1 MINILPPEVYNR
13 IAAGEVVDRPYSV
26 VKELVENAIDAGATQ
41 ISVEVEGGG
50 KKLIRVTD
58 NGSGIPRED
67 LKAAFLPH
75 ATSKL
80 HSAEDLAAIFTLG
93 FRGEAV
99 ASVASVS
106 RTTILSR
113 VKGGEAYS
121 LTVEGGVFGEIAPAG
136 GAEGTVVTVEN
147 LFFNTPARLKFMKG
161 DASEEGDI
169 TAIMARFLLSRPE
182 ISFTYTVN
190 GKVRYRS
197 FGDGLESAL
206 AVAYGAGTLSSCI
219 SIRAE
224 KHGMR
229 LWGYI
234 GNRAY
239 NKPNRSYQSLFL
251 NGRYIVNQT
260 VALAVTNAYG
270 SYLMKRQYPF
280 YVLFLEV
287 PPEVVDVNVHPNK
300 ADVRFADNRVV
311 YGTVYSVISAVLDG
325 SSQAL
330 EYIVPNI
337 ASTVGKNKE
346 CVLPRSEAPQAP
358 SAPFQEPT
366 APVSEPAPAP
376 VRGEPPVSEPAS
388 APASEPSSAPVSE
401 PVKLAKSVAAPFKA
415 PPFKEPFAAKQPAK
429 PAPPRMTVEEAK
441 KELAFE
447 IPPLAGR
454 EPVHYFEEPKK
465 NVLEVR
471 SPFASAY
478 PAPAPA
484 PMPAAPQKSAPSS
497 SEAAPEDA
505 FEENRRILLERDERA
520 SQQKIDA
527 QTLTYQGVLFQTY
540 LLFERGEEVYIV
552 DQHAAH
558 ERLIYERLKK
568 KCEAQKPLS
577 QPMIMPYILSVNAQ
591 EFAFLTSQFEALRAL
606 GFEIDE
612 FGGTSVKVS
621 AVPLDLFGMDIE
633 RFFKEV
639 LSSMESLRAIRLVD
653 IARDRLAT
661 MACKAAVKGGEK
673 LTPEEAR
680 QLLADMKGDMGLKCP
695 HGRPAAIKVS
705 KKELEK
711 LFKRIV

>member
-26 VKELVENAIDAGATQ
+26 VKELVENAIDAGATE
-41 ISVEVEGGG
+41 ITVEAESGG

-58 NGSGIPRED
+58 NGCGIHKED

-80 HSAEDLAAIFTLG
+80 KTADDLAAIFTLG

-106 RTTILSR
+106 KTTILSR
-113 VKGGEAYS
+113 VKGEEAYS
-121 LTVEGGVFGEIAPAG
+121 LTVEGGVFGEVTPAG
-136 GAEGTVVTVEN
+136 GAEGTVVTVRD
-147 LFFNTPARLKFMKG
+147 LFYNTPARLKFLKG
-161 DASEEGDI
+161 DAGEEGDI
-169 TAIMARFLLSRPE
+169 TAMMARFLLSRPE
-182 ISFTYTVN
+182 ISFTYLVN

-206 AVAYGAGTLSSCI
+206 AVVYGASAIQNCI

-229 LWGYI
+229 LFGYI

-300 ADVRFADNRVV
+300 ADVRFADNRIV

-325 SSQAL
+325 SSAAL
-330 EYIVPNI
+330 EYIVPAI
-337 ASTVGKNKE
+337 HSTVGENKGSVVAPVKAPAAVSPAKAPAVSVQPATAAPAVQQPAKA
-346 CVLPRSEAPQAP
+346 VLPEAPAFKAVP
-358 SAPFQEPT
+358 K
-366 APVSEPAPAP
+366 PVETSVSPA
-376 VRGEPPVSEPAS
+376 
-388 APASEPSSAPVSE
+388 
-401 PVKLAKSVAAPFKA
+401 AAPK
-415 PPFKEPFAAKQPAK
+415 PDAK
-429 PAPPRMTVEEAK
+429 PAPRMTLEEAK
-441 KELAFE
+441 KELSFE
-447 IPPLAGR
+447 IPPMSGR
-454 EPVHYFEEPKK
+454 EPIHYFEEPKK
-465 NVLEVR
+465 NVFEVR
-471 SPFASAY
+471 SPLASAY
-478 PAPAPA
+478 PS
-484 PMPAAPQKSAPSS
+484 PAAPSEPSPRETSAPQPPHG
-497 SEAAPEDA
+497 AAEDA
-505 FEENRRILLERDERA
+505 FEENRRFLLERDQRA
-520 SQQKIDA
+520 KQQKIDPA
-527 QTLTYQGVLFQTY
+527 SLIFRGVLFETY
-540 LLFERGEEVYIV
+540 LIFERGDEAYFI

-558 ERLIYERLKK
+558 ERLIYEKLKK
-568 KCEAQKPLS
+568 KCEARTPLS
-577 QPMIMPYILSVNAQ
+577 QPMLMPYILTVNAQ
-591 EFAFLTSQFEALRAL
+591 EFSFLTSQFEALRAL

-621 AVPLDLFGMDIE
+621 AVPLDLFGMDLE
-633 RFFKEV
+633 AFFREV
-639 LSSMESLRAIRLVD
+639 LSSMESLRAIRLSD
-653 IARDRLAT
+653 IARDKLAT
-661 MACKAAVKGGEK
+661 MACKAAVKGGER
-673 LTPEEAR
+673 LTEEEAKR
-680 QLLADMKGDMGLKCP
+680 LLLDMDGDMGLKCP
-695 HGRPAAIKVS
+695 HGRPAVVRM
-705 KKELEK
+705 KKSDFEK

>member
-26 VKELVENAIDAGATQ
+26 VKELVENAIDAGATE
-41 ISVEVEGGG
+41 ITVEAEGGG

-58 NGSGIPRED
+58 NGSGIKKDD

-80 HSAEDLAAIFTLG
+80 KTADDLAAIFTLG

-106 RTTILSR
+106 KTTILSR
-113 VKGGEAYS
+113 AKGEEAYS
-121 LTVEGGVFGEIAPAG
+121 LTVEGGVFGEISPAG

-147 LFFNTPARLKFMKG
+147 LFYNTPARLKFLKS

-182 ISFTYTVN
+182 ISFTYLVN

-206 AVAYGAGTLSSCI
+206 AVVYGAGTLQNCI

-300 ADVRFADNRVV
+300 ADVRFADNRIV

-325 SSQAL
+325 SSAAL
-330 EYIVPNI
+330 EYISPAI
-337 ASTVGKNKE
+337 SSTVGKNKGA
-346 CVLPRSEAPQAP
+346 VSPLPEAPEKAP
-358 SAPFQEPT
+358 AAP
-366 APVSEPAPAP
+366 ANAVSE
-376 VRGEPPVSEPAS
+376 AS
-388 APASEPSSAPVSE
+388 APAFKAIPKPAEVPLSAP
-401 PVKLAKSVAAPFKA
+401 AAAPQTA
-415 PPFKEPFAAKQPAK
+415 AVSQAAATPNPNEPKPAAK
-429 PAPPRMTVEEAK
+429 PAPRMSVEEAK

-447 IPPLAGR
+447 IPKLHGR
-454 EPVHYFEEPKK
+454 ERVRALEEEKP
-465 NVLEVR
+465 NTFEVR
-471 SPFASAY
+471 SPLASSR
-478 PAPAPA
+478 PAP
-484 PMPAAPQKSAPSS
+484 Q
-497 SEAAPEDA
+497 EEQEDA
-505 FEENRRILLERDERA
+505 FEENKKYLLERDERA
-520 SQQKIDA
+520 KQQKIDPA
-527 QTLTYQGVLFQTY
+527 TLIFRGVLFETY
-540 LLFERGEEVYIV
+540 LIFERGDEAYFI

-558 ERLIYERLKK
+558 ERLIYEKLKN
-568 KCEAQKPLS
+568 KCEARTPLS
-577 QPMIMPYILSVNAQ
+577 QPMLMPYILTVNAQ
-591 EFAFLTSQFEALRAL
+591 EFSFLTSQFEALRAL

-633 RFFKEV
+633 AFFREV
-639 LSSMESLRAIRLVD
+639 LSSMESLRAIRLSD
-653 IARDRLAT
+653 IARDKLAT
-661 MACKAAVKGGEK
+661 MACKAAVKGGER
-673 LTPEEAR
+673 LTEEEAKR
-680 QLLADMKGDMGLKCP
+680 LLSDMDGDMGLKCP
-695 HGRPAAIKVS
+695 HGRPAVVRM
-705 KKELEK
+705 KKSDFEK

>member
-1 MINILPPEVYNR
+1 MNINILPPEVYNR

-26 VKELVENAIDAGATQ
+26 VKELVENAIDAGATE
-41 ISVEVEGGG
+41 ITVEAESGG

-58 NGSGIPRED
+58 NGCGIHKED

-80 HSAEDLAAIFTLG
+80 KTADDLAAIFTLG

-113 VKGGEAYS
+113 AKGEEAYS
-121 LTVEGGVFGEIAPAG
+121 LTVEGGVFGEITPAG
-136 GAEGTVVTVEN
+136 GAEGTVVTVED
-147 LFFNTPARLKFMKG
+147 LFYNTPARLKFLKG
-161 DASEEGDI
+161 DAGEEGDI
-169 TAIMARFLLSRPE
+169 TAMMARFLLSRPE
-182 ISFTYTVN
+182 ISFTYLVN

-206 AVAYGAGTLSSCI
+206 AVVYGASAIQNCI

-260 VALAVTNAYG
+260 VATAVTNAYG

-325 SSQAL
+325 SSAAL
-330 EYIVPNI
+330 EYIVPAI
-337 ASTVGKNKE
+337 HSTVGENKGS
-346 CVLPRSEAPQAP
+346 VVAPAQAP
-358 SAPFQEPT
+358 AAVSPAK
-366 APVSEPAPAP
+366 APVVSVQPATAAPA
-376 VRGEPPVSEPAS
+376 VQ
-388 APASEPSSAPVSE
+388 
-401 PVKLAKSVAAPFKA
+401 
-415 PPFKEPFAAKQPAK
+415 QPAK
-429 PAPPRMTVEEAK
+429 AVLPGTPAFKAVPKAAKPVSPAAAPKPDAESAPRMTLEEAK
-441 KELAFE
+441 KELSFE
-447 IPPLAGR
+447 IPPMSGR
-454 EPVHYFEEPKK
+454 EPIHYFEEPKK
-465 NVLEVR
+465 NVFEVR
-471 SPFASAY
+471 SPLASAY
-478 PAPAPA
+478 PS
-484 PMPAAPQKSAPSS
+484 PAAPSEPSPRETSAPQPLHS
-497 SEAAPEDA
+497 AAEDA
-505 FEENRRILLERDERA
+505 FKENRRLLLERDQRA
-520 SQQKIDA
+520 KQQKIDPA
-527 QTLTYQGVLFQTY
+527 TLIFRGVLFETY
-540 LLFERGEEVYIV
+540 LIFERGDEAYFI

-558 ERLIYERLKK
+558 ERLIYEKLKN
-568 KCEAQKPLS
+568 KCEARTPLS
-577 QPMIMPYILSVNAQ
+577 QPMLMPYILTVNAQ
-591 EFAFLTSQFEALRAL
+591 EFSFLTSQFEALRAL
-606 GFEIDE
+606 GFDIDE

-633 RFFKEV
+633 AFFREV
-639 LSSMESLRAIRLVD
+639 LSSMESLRAIRLSD
-653 IARDRLAT
+653 IARDKLAT
-661 MACKAAVKGGEK
+661 MACKAAVKGGER
-673 LTPEEAR
+673 LTEEEAKR
-680 QLLADMKGDMGLKCP
+680 LLSDMDGDMGLKCP
-695 HGRPAAIKVS
+695 HGRPAVVRM
-705 KKELEK
+705 KKSDFEK

>member
-26 VKELVENAIDAGATQ
+26 VKELVENAIDAGATE
-41 ISVEVEGGG
+41 ITVEAEGGG

-58 NGSGIPRED
+58 NGSGIKKDD

-80 HSAEDLAAIFTLG
+80 KTADDLAAIFTLG

-106 RTTILSR
+106 KTTILSR
-113 VKGGEAYS
+113 AKGEEAYS
-121 LTVEGGVFGEIAPAG
+121 LTVEGGVFGEISPAG

-147 LFFNTPARLKFMKG
+147 LFYNTPARLKFLKS

-182 ISFTYTVN
+182 ISFTYLVN

-206 AVAYGAGTLSSCI
+206 AVVYGAGTLQNCI

-300 ADVRFADNRVV
+300 ADVRFADNRIV

-325 SSQAL
+325 SSAAL
-330 EYIVPNI
+330 EYISPAI
-337 ASTVGKNKE
+337 SSTVGKNKGA
-346 CVLPRSEAPQAP
+346 VSPLPVASE
-358 SAPFQEPT
+358 SASAAQ
-366 APVSEPAPAP
+366 PAPANA
-376 VRGEPPVSEPAS
+376 VSEAS
-388 APASEPSSAPVSE
+388 APAFKAVPKPAEAP
-401 PVKLAKSVAAPFKA
+401 LSVPAAAPQTA
-415 PPFKEPFAAKQPAK
+415 AASQAAATPNPNEPKPAAK
-429 PAPPRMTVEEAK
+429 PAPRMSVEEAK

-447 IPPLAGR
+447 IPKLHGR
-454 EPVHYFEEPKK
+454 ERVRALEEEKP
-465 NVLEVR
+465 NTFEVR
-471 SPFASAY
+471 SPLASSR
-478 PAPAPA
+478 PAP
-484 PMPAAPQKSAPSS
+484 Q
-497 SEAAPEDA
+497 EEQEDA
-505 FEENRRILLERDERA
+505 FEENKKYLLEREKQA
-520 SQQKIDA
+520 KQQKIDPA
-527 QTLTYQGVLFQTY
+527 TLIFRGVLFETY
-540 LLFERGEEVYIV
+540 LIFERGDEAYFI

-558 ERLIYERLKK
+558 ERLIYEKLKN
-568 KCEAQKPLS
+568 KCEARTPLS
-577 QPMIMPYILSVNAQ
+577 QPMLMPYILTVNAQ
-591 EFAFLTSQFEALRAL
+591 EFSFLTSQFEALRTL

-633 RFFKEV
+633 AFFREV
-639 LSSMESLRAIRLVD
+639 LSSMESLRAIRLSE
-653 IARDRLAT
+653 IACDKLAT
-661 MACKAAVKGGEK
+661 MACKAAVKGGER
-673 LTPEEAR
+673 LTEEEAKR
-680 QLLADMKGDMGLKCP
+680 LLSDMDGDMGLKCP
-695 HGRPAAIKVS
+695 HGRPAVVRM
-705 KKELEK
+705 KKSDFEK

>member
-26 VKELVENAIDAGATQ
+26 VKELVENAIDAGATE
-41 ISVEVEGGG
+41 ITVEAEGGG

-58 NGSGIPRED
+58 NGSGIKKDD

-80 HSAEDLAAIFTLG
+80 KTADDLAAIFTLG

-106 RTTILSR
+106 KTTILSR
-113 VKGGEAYS
+113 AKGEEAYS
-121 LTVEGGVFGEIAPAG
+121 LTVEGGVFGEISPAG

-147 LFFNTPARLKFMKG
+147 LFYNTPARLKFLKS

-182 ISFTYTVN
+182 ISFTYLVN

-206 AVAYGAGTLSSCI
+206 AVVYGAGTLQNCI

-300 ADVRFADNRVV
+300 ADVRFADNRIV

-325 SSQAL
+325 SSAAL
-330 EYIVPNI
+330 EYISPAI
-337 ASTVGKNKE
+337 SSTVGKNKGA
-346 CVLPRSEAPQAP
+346 VSPLPEAPERASAAQPAP
-358 SAPFQEPT
+358 SK
-366 APVSEPAPAP
+366 PVSPEAPAFQAVPDSAAAPSPAPA
-376 VRGEPPVSEPAS
+376 
-388 APASEPSSAPVSE
+388 
-401 PVKLAKSVAAPFKA
+401 FKA
-415 PPFKEPFAAKQPAK
+415 PPAQSVLPAEASQTAK
-429 PAPPRMTVEEAK
+429 PAPRMSVEEAK

-447 IPPLAGR
+447 IPKLHGR
-454 EPVHYFEEPKK
+454 ERVRALEEEKP
-465 NVLEVR
+465 NTFEVR
-471 SPFASAY
+471 SPLASSR
-478 PAPAPA
+478 PAP
-484 PMPAAPQKSAPSS
+484 Q
-497 SEAAPEDA
+497 EEQEDA
-505 FEENRRILLERDERA
+505 FEENKKYLLEREKQA
-520 SQQKIDA
+520 KQQKIDPA
-527 QTLTYQGVLFQTY
+527 TLIFRGVLFETY
-540 LLFERGEEVYIV
+540 LIFERGDEAYFI

-558 ERLIYERLKK
+558 ERLIYEKLKK
-568 KCEAQKPLS
+568 KCEARTPLS
-577 QPMIMPYILSVNAQ
+577 QPMLMPYILTVNAQ
-591 EFAFLTSQFEALRAL
+591 EFSFLTSQFEALRAL
-606 GFEIDE
+606 GFDIDE

-621 AVPLDLFGMDIE
+621 AVPLDLFGMDLE
-633 RFFKEV
+633 AFFREV
-639 LSSMESLRAIRLVD
+639 LSSMESLRAIRLSD
-653 IARDRLAT
+653 IARDKLAT
-661 MACKAAVKGGEK
+661 MACKAAVKGGER
-673 LTPEEAR
+673 LTEEEAKR
-680 QLLADMKGDMGLKCP
+680 LLSDMDGDMGLKCP
-695 HGRPAAIKVS
+695 HGRPAVVRM
-705 KKELEK
+705 KKSDFEK

>member
-26 VKELVENAIDAGATQ
+26 VKELVENAIDAGATE
-41 ISVEVEGGG
+41 ITVEAEGGG

-58 NGSGIPRED
+58 NGSGIKKDD

-80 HSAEDLAAIFTLG
+80 KTADDLAAIFTLG

-106 RTTILSR
+106 KTTILSR
-113 VKGGEAYS
+113 AKGEEAYS
-121 LTVEGGVFGEIAPAG
+121 LTVEGGVFGEISPAG

-147 LFFNTPARLKFMKG
+147 LFYNTPARLKFLKS

-182 ISFTYTVN
+182 ISFTYLVN

-206 AVAYGAGTLSSCI
+206 AVVYGAGTLQNCI

-300 ADVRFADNRVV
+300 ADVRFADNRIV

-325 SSQAL
+325 SSAAL
-330 EYIVPNI
+330 EYISPAI
-337 ASTVGKNKE
+337 SSTVGKNKGA
-346 CVLPRSEAPQAP
+346 VSPLPEASE
-358 SAPFQEPT
+358 SA
-366 APVSEPAPAP
+366 PAPAAQPAPSKP
-376 VRGEPPVSEPAS
+376 VPPETPAFQTVPKPAAVPS
-388 APASEPSSAPVSE
+388 PAPA
-401 PVKLAKSVAAPFKA
+401 FKA
-415 PPFKEPFAAKQPAK
+415 SPAQSVLPAEASQTAK
-429 PAPPRMTVEEAK
+429 PAPRMSVEEAK

-447 IPPLAGR
+447 IPKLHGR
-454 EPVHYFEEPKK
+454 ERVRALEEEKP
-465 NVLEVR
+465 NAFEVR
-471 SPFASAY
+471 SPLASSR
-478 PAPAPA
+478 PAP
-484 PMPAAPQKSAPSS
+484 Q
-497 SEAAPEDA
+497 EVQEDA
-505 FEENRRILLERDERA
+505 FEENKKYLLEREKQA
-520 SQQKIDA
+520 KQQKIDPS
-527 QTLTYQGVLFQTY
+527 TLIFRGVLFETY
-540 LLFERGEEVYIV
+540 LIFERGDEAYFI

-558 ERLIYERLKK
+558 ERLIYEKLKN
-568 KCEAQKPLS
+568 KCEARTPLS
-577 QPMIMPYILSVNAQ
+577 QPMLMPYILTVNAQ
-591 EFAFLTSQFEALRAL
+591 EFSFLTSQFEALRAL
-606 GFEIDE
+606 GFDIDE

-633 RFFKEV
+633 AFFREV
-639 LSSMESLRAIRLVD
+639 LSSMESLRAIRLSE
-653 IARDRLAT
+653 IARDKLAT
-661 MACKAAVKGGEK
+661 MACKAAVKGGER
-673 LTPEEAR
+673 LTEEEAKR
-680 QLLADMKGDMGLKCP
+680 LLSDMDGDMGLKCP
-695 HGRPAAIKVS
+695 HGRPAVVRM
-705 KKELEK
+705 KKSDFEK

>member
-26 VKELVENAIDAGATQ
+26 VKELVENAIDAGATE
-41 ISVEVEGGG
+41 ITVEAEGGG

-58 NGSGIPRED
+58 NGSGIRKED

-80 HSAEDLAAIFTLG
+80 KTADDLAAIFTLG

-106 RTTILSR
+106 KTTILSR
-113 VKGGEAYS
+113 AKGEEAYS
-121 LTVEGGVFGEIAPAG
+121 LTVEGGVFGEITPAG

-147 LFFNTPARLKFMKG
+147 LFYNTPARLKFLKS

-182 ISFTYTVN
+182 ISFTYLVN

-206 AVAYGAGTLSSCI
+206 AVVYGAGTLQNCI

-300 ADVRFADNRVV
+300 ADVRFADNRIV

-325 SSQAL
+325 SSAAL
-330 EYIVPNI
+330 EYISPAI
-337 ASTVGKNKE
+337 SSTVGKNKGA
-346 CVLPRSEAPQAP
+346 VSPLPEAP
-358 SAPFQEPT
+358 ER
-366 APVSEPAPAP
+366 APAP
-376 VRGEPPVSEPAS
+376 VAQPAPSKPVSPEAPAFQAAFKPAAPSPAS
-388 APASEPSSAPVSE
+388 A
-401 PVKLAKSVAAPFKA
+401 FKA
-415 PPFKEPFAAKQPAK
+415 SPAQSVSPAAASNPAATPQTAK
-429 PAPPRMTVEEAK
+429 PVPRMSVEEAK

-447 IPPLAGR
+447 IPKLHGR
-454 EPVHYFEEPKK
+454 DRVRALEEEKP
-465 NVLEVR
+465 NTFEVR
-471 SPFASAY
+471 SPLASSR
-478 PAPAPA
+478 PAP
-484 PMPAAPQKSAPSS
+484 Q
-497 SEAAPEDA
+497 EEQEDA
-505 FEENRRILLERDERA
+505 FEENKKYLLERDERA
-520 SQQKIDA
+520 KQQKIDPA
-527 QTLTYQGVLFQTY
+527 TLIFRGVLFETY
-540 LLFERGEEVYIV
+540 LIFERGDEAYFI

-558 ERLIYERLKK
+558 ERLIYEKLKN
-568 KCEAQKPLS
+568 KCEARTPLS
-577 QPMIMPYILSVNAQ
+577 QPMLMPYILNVNAQ
-591 EFAFLTSQFEALRAL
+591 EFSFLVSQFEALRAL
-606 GFEIDE
+606 GFDIDE

-633 RFFKEV
+633 AFFREV
-639 LSSMESLRAIRLVD
+639 LSSMESLRAIRLSD
-653 IARDRLAT
+653 IARDKLAT
-661 MACKAAVKGGEK
+661 MACKAAVKGGER
-673 LTPEEAR
+673 LTEEEAKR
-680 QLLADMKGDMGLKCP
+680 LLSDMDGDMGLKCP
-695 HGRPAAIKVS
+695 HGRPAVVRM
-705 KKELEK
+705 KKSDFEK

>member
-26 VKELVENAIDAGATQ
+26 VKELVENAIDAGATE
-41 ISVEVEGGG
+41 ITVEAEGGG

-58 NGSGIPRED
+58 NGSGIRKED

-80 HSAEDLAAIFTLG
+80 KTADDLAAIFTLG

-106 RTTILSR
+106 KTTILSR
-113 VKGGEAYS
+113 AKGEEAYS

-147 LFFNTPARLKFMKG
+147 LFYNTPARLKFLKS

-182 ISFTYTVN
+182 ISFTYLVN

-206 AVAYGAGTLSSCI
+206 AVVYGAGTLQNCI

-229 LWGYI
+229 LFGYI
-234 GNRAY
+234 GSRSF

-300 ADVRFADNRVV
+300 ADVRFADNRIV

-325 SSQAL
+325 SSAAL
-330 EYIVPNI
+330 EYISPAI
-337 ASTVGKNKE
+337 SSTVGKNKGA
-346 CVLPRSEAPQAP
+346 VSPLPEAPAKAP
-358 SAPFQEPT
+358 AAQ
-366 APVSEPAPAP
+366 PAPANA
-376 VRGEPPVSEPAS
+376 VSEAS
-388 APASEPSSAPVSE
+388 APAFKAVPKPAEAP
-401 PVKLAKSVAAPFKA
+401 LSVPAAAPQTA
-415 PPFKEPFAAKQPAK
+415 AASQAAATPNPNEPKPAAK
-429 PAPPRMTVEEAK
+429 PAPRMSVEEAK

-447 IPPLAGR
+447 IPKLHGR
-454 EPVHYFEEPKK
+454 ERVRALEEEKP
-465 NVLEVR
+465 NTFEVR
-471 SPFASAY
+471 SPLASSR
-478 PAPAPA
+478 PAP
-484 PMPAAPQKSAPSS
+484 Q
-497 SEAAPEDA
+497 EEQEDA
-505 FEENRRILLERDERA
+505 FEENKKYLLERDERA
-520 SQQKIDA
+520 KQQKIDPA
-527 QTLTYQGVLFQTY
+527 TLIFRGVLFETY
-540 LLFERGEEVYIV
+540 LIFERGDEAYFI

-558 ERLIYERLKK
+558 ERLIYEKLKN
-568 KCEAQKPLS
+568 KCEARTPLS
-577 QPMIMPYILSVNAQ
+577 QPMLMPYILTVNAQ
-591 EFAFLTSQFEALRAL
+591 EFSFLVSQFEALRAL
-606 GFEIDE
+606 GFDIDE

-621 AVPLDLFGMDIE
+621 AVPLDLFGMDIKA
-633 RFFKEV
+633 FFREV
-639 LSSMESLRAIRLVD
+639 LSSMESLRAIRLSD
-653 IARDRLAT
+653 IARDKLAT
-661 MACKAAVKGGEK
+661 MACKAAVKGGER
-673 LTPEEAR
+673 LTEEEAKR
-680 QLLADMKGDMGLKCP
+680 LLSDMDGDMGLKCP
-695 HGRPAAIKVS
+695 HGRPAVVKM
-705 KKELEK
+705 KKSDFEK

>member
-26 VKELVENAIDAGATQ
+26 VKELVENAIDAGATE
-41 ISVEVEGGG
+41 ITVEAEGGG

-58 NGSGIPRED
+58 NGSGIKKDD

-80 HSAEDLAAIFTLG
+80 KTADDLAAIFTLG

-106 RTTILSR
+106 KTTILSR
-113 VKGGEAYS
+113 AKGEEAYS
-121 LTVEGGVFGEIAPAG
+121 LTVEGGVFGEISPAG

-147 LFFNTPARLKFMKG
+147 LFYNTPARLKFLKS

-182 ISFTYTVN
+182 ISFTYLVN

-206 AVAYGAGTLSSCI
+206 AVVYGAGTLQNCI

-300 ADVRFADNRVV
+300 ADVRFADNRIV

-325 SSQAL
+325 SSAAL
-330 EYIVPNI
+330 EYISPAI
-337 ASTVGKNKE
+337 SSTVGKNKGA
-346 CVLPRSEAPQAP
+346 VSPLPEASE
-358 SAPFQEPT
+358 SA
-366 APVSEPAPAP
+366 PAPAAQPAPSKP
-376 VRGEPPVSEPAS
+376 VPPETPAFQTVPKPAAVPS
-388 APASEPSSAPVSE
+388 PAPA
-401 PVKLAKSVAAPFKA
+401 FKA
-415 PPFKEPFAAKQPAK
+415 SPAQSVLPAEASQTAK
-429 PAPPRMTVEEAK
+429 PAPRMSVEEAK

-447 IPPLAGR
+447 IPKLHGR
-454 EPVHYFEEPKK
+454 ERVRALEEEKP
-465 NVLEVR
+465 NAFEVR
-471 SPFASAY
+471 SPLASSR
-478 PAPAPA
+478 PAP
-484 PMPAAPQKSAPSS
+484 Q
-497 SEAAPEDA
+497 EVQEDA
-505 FEENRRILLERDERA
+505 FEENKKYLLERDERA
-520 SQQKIDA
+520 KQQKIDPA
-527 QTLTYQGVLFQTY
+527 TLIFRGVLFETY
-540 LLFERGEEVYIV
+540 LIFERGDEAYFI

-558 ERLIYERLKK
+558 ERLIYEKLKN
-568 KCEAQKPLS
+568 KCEARTPLS
-577 QPMIMPYILSVNAQ
+577 QPMLMPYILTVNAQ
-591 EFAFLTSQFEALRAL
+591 EFSFLTSQFEALRAL
-606 GFEIDE
+606 GFDIDE

-633 RFFKEV
+633 AFFREV
-639 LSSMESLRAIRLVD
+639 LSSMESLRAIRLSE
-653 IARDRLAT
+653 IARDKLAT
-661 MACKAAVKGGEK
+661 MACKAAVKGGER
-673 LTPEEAR
+673 LTEEEAKR
-680 QLLADMKGDMGLKCP
+680 LLSDMDGDMGLKCP
-695 HGRPAAIKVS
+695 HGRPAVVRM
-705 KKELEK
+705 KKSDFEK

>member
-26 VKELVENAIDAGATQ
+26 VKELVENAIDAGATE
-41 ISVEVEGGG
+41 ITVEAEGGG

-58 NGSGIPRED
+58 NGSGIKKDD

-80 HSAEDLAAIFTLG
+80 KTADDLAAIFTLG

-106 RTTILSR
+106 KTTILSR
-113 VKGGEAYS
+113 AKGEEAYS
-121 LTVEGGVFGEIAPAG
+121 LTVEGGVFGEISPAG

-147 LFFNTPARLKFMKG
+147 LFYNTPARLKFLKS

-182 ISFTYTVN
+182 ISFTYLVN

-206 AVAYGAGTLSSCI
+206 AVVYGAGTLQNCI

-229 LWGYI
+229 LFGYI

-300 ADVRFADNRVV
+300 ADVRFADNRIV

-325 SSQAL
+325 SSAAL
-330 EYIVPNI
+330 EYISPAI
-337 ASTVGKNKE
+337 SSTVGKNKGA
-346 CVLPRSEAPQAP
+346 VSPLPEAPERA
-358 SAPFQEPT
+358 
-366 APVSEPAPAP
+366 PAPAVQP
-376 VRGEPPVSEPAS
+376 APSKPVSPE
-388 APASEPSSAPVSE
+388 APAFQAVPKPA
-401 PVKLAKSVAAPFKA
+401 AAPSPAPAFKA
-415 PPFKEPFAAKQPAK
+415 PPAQSVLPAEASQTAK
-429 PAPPRMTVEEAK
+429 PAPRMSVEEAK

-447 IPPLAGR
+447 IPKLHGR
-454 EPVHYFEEPKK
+454 ERVRALEEEKP
-465 NVLEVR
+465 NTFEVR
-471 SPFASAY
+471 SPLASSR
-478 PAPAPA
+478 PAP
-484 PMPAAPQKSAPSS
+484 Q
-497 SEAAPEDA
+497 EEQEDA
-505 FEENRRILLERDERA
+505 FEENKKYLLERDERA
-520 SQQKIDA
+520 KQQKIDPS
-527 QTLTYQGVLFQTY
+527 TLIFRGVLFETY
-540 LLFERGEEVYIV
+540 LIFERGDEAYFI

-558 ERLIYERLKK
+558 ERLIYEKLKN
-568 KCEAQKPLS
+568 KCEARTPLS
-577 QPMIMPYILSVNAQ
+577 QPMLMPYILTVNAQ
-591 EFAFLTSQFEALRAL
+591 EFSFLTSQFEALRAL
-606 GFEIDE
+606 GFDIDE

-633 RFFKEV
+633 AFFREV
-639 LSSMESLRAIRLVD
+639 LSSMESLRAIRLSE
-653 IARDRLAT
+653 IARDKLAT
-661 MACKAAVKGGEK
+661 MACKAAVKGGER
-673 LTPEEAR
+673 LTEEEAKR
-680 QLLADMKGDMGLKCP
+680 LLSDMDGDMGLKCP
-695 HGRPAAIKVS
+695 HGRPAVVRM
-705 KKELEK
+705 KKSDFEK

>member
-26 VKELVENAIDAGATQ
+26 VKELVENAIDAGATE
-41 ISVEVEGGG
+41 ITVEAEGGG

-58 NGSGIPRED
+58 NGSGIKKDD

-80 HSAEDLAAIFTLG
+80 KTADDLAAIFTLG

-106 RTTILSR
+106 KTTILSR
-113 VKGGEAYS
+113 AKGEEAYS

-147 LFFNTPARLKFMKG
+147 LFYNTPARLKFLKS

-182 ISFTYTVN
+182 ISFTYLVN

-206 AVAYGAGTLSSCI
+206 AVVYGAGTLQNCI

-300 ADVRFADNRVV
+300 ADVRFADNRIV

-325 SSQAL
+325 SSAAL
-330 EYIVPNI
+330 EYISPAVS
-337 ASTVGKNKE
+337 STVGKNKGA
-346 CVLPRSEAPQAP
+346 VSPLPEAETPAFRAAFKPAEAPAKSAPPAQMVPPAQAISPAEAPQA
-358 SAPFQEPT
+358 A
-366 APVSEPAPAP
+366 
-376 VRGEPPVSEPAS
+376 
-388 APASEPSSAPVSE
+388 
-401 PVKLAKSVAAPFKA
+401 
-415 PPFKEPFAAKQPAK
+415 AK
-429 PAPPRMTVEEAK
+429 PAPRMSVEEAK

-447 IPPLAGR
+447 IPKLYGR
-454 EPVHYFEEPKK
+454 ERVRALEEEKP
-465 NVLEVR
+465 NAFEVR
-471 SPFASAY
+471 SPLVSSR
-478 PAPAPA
+478 PAP
-484 PMPAAPQKSAPSS
+484 Q
-497 SEAAPEDA
+497 EEQEDA
-505 FEENRRILLERDERA
+505 FEENKKYLLERDERA
-520 SQQKIDA
+520 KQQKIDPA
-527 QTLTYQGVLFQTY
+527 TLIFRGVLFETY
-540 LLFERGEEVYIV
+540 LIFERGDEAYFI

-558 ERLIYERLKK
+558 ERLIYEKLKQ
-568 KCEAQKPLS
+568 KCEARTPLS
-577 QPMIMPYILSVNAQ
+577 QPMLMPYILNVNAQ
-591 EFAFLTSQFEALRAL
+591 EFSFLTSQFEALRAL

-621 AVPLDLFGMDIE
+621 SVPLDLFGMDIE
-633 RFFKEV
+633 AFFREV
-639 LSSMESLRAIRLVD
+639 LSSMESLRAIRLSD
-653 IARDRLAT
+653 IARDKLAT
-661 MACKAAVKGGEK
+661 MACKAAVKGGER
-673 LTPEEAR
+673 LTEEEAKR
-680 QLLADMKGDMGLKCP
+680 LLLDMDGDMGLKCP
-695 HGRPAAIKVS
+695 HGRPAVVKM
-705 KKELEK
+705 KKSDFEK

>member
-26 VKELVENAIDAGATQ
+26 VKELVENAIDAGATE
-41 ISVEVEGGG
+41 ITVEAEGGG

-58 NGSGIPRED
+58 NGSGIKKDD

-80 HSAEDLAAIFTLG
+80 KTADDLAAIFTLG

-106 RTTILSR
+106 KTTILSR
-113 VKGGEAYS
+113 AKGEEAYS
-121 LTVEGGVFGEIAPAG
+121 LTVEGGVFGEISPAG

-147 LFFNTPARLKFMKG
+147 LFYNTPARLKFLKS

-182 ISFTYTVN
+182 ISFTYLVN

-206 AVAYGAGTLSSCI
+206 AVVYGAGTLQNCI

-229 LWGYI
+229 LFGYI

-300 ADVRFADNRVV
+300 ADVRFADNRIV

-325 SSQAL
+325 SSAAL
-330 EYIVPNI
+330 EYISPAI
-337 ASTVGKNKE
+337 SSTVGKNKGA
-346 CVLPRSEAPQAP
+346 VSPLPEAPERASAAQPAP
-358 SAPFQEPT
+358 SK
-366 APVSEPAPAP
+366 PVSPEAPAFQAVPDSAAAPSPAPA
-376 VRGEPPVSEPAS
+376 
-388 APASEPSSAPVSE
+388 
-401 PVKLAKSVAAPFKA
+401 FKA
-415 PPFKEPFAAKQPAK
+415 PPAQSVLPAEASQTAK
-429 PAPPRMTVEEAK
+429 PAPRMSVEEAK

-447 IPPLAGR
+447 IPKLHGR
-454 EPVHYFEEPKK
+454 ERVRALEEEKP
-465 NVLEVR
+465 NIFEVR
-471 SPFASAY
+471 SPLASSR
-478 PAPAPA
+478 PAP
-484 PMPAAPQKSAPSS
+484 Q
-497 SEAAPEDA
+497 EEQEDA
-505 FEENRRILLERDERA
+505 FEENKKYLLEREKQA
-520 SQQKIDA
+520 KQQKIDPA
-527 QTLTYQGVLFQTY
+527 TLIFRGVLFETY
-540 LLFERGEEVYIV
+540 LIFERGDEAYFI

-558 ERLIYERLKK
+558 ERLIYEKLKK
-568 KCEAQKPLS
+568 KCEARTPLS
-577 QPMIMPYILSVNAQ
+577 QPMLMPYILTVNAQ
-591 EFAFLTSQFEALRAL
+591 EFSFLTSQFEALRAL

-633 RFFKEV
+633 AFFREV
-639 LSSMESLRAIRLVD
+639 LSSMESLRAIRLSD
-653 IARDRLAT
+653 IARDKLAT
-661 MACKAAVKGGEK
+661 MACKAAVKGGER
-673 LTPEEAR
+673 LTEEEAKR
-680 QLLADMKGDMGLKCP
+680 LLSDMDGDMGLKCP
-695 HGRPAAIKVS
+695 HGRPAVVRM
-705 KKELEK
+705 KKSDFEK

>member
-26 VKELVENAIDAGATQ
+26 VKELVENAIDAGATE
-41 ISVEVEGGG
+41 ITVEAEGGG

-58 NGSGIPRED
+58 NGSGIRKED

-80 HSAEDLAAIFTLG
+80 KTADDLAAIFTLG

-106 RTTILSR
+106 KTTILSR
-113 VKGGEAYS
+113 AKGEEAYS
-121 LTVEGGVFGEIAPAG
+121 LTVEGGVFGEISPAG

-147 LFFNTPARLKFMKG
+147 LFYNTPARLKFLKS

-182 ISFTYTVN
+182 ISFTYLVN

-206 AVAYGAGTLSSCI
+206 AVVYGAGTLQNCI

-234 GNRAY
+234 GNRVY

-300 ADVRFADNRVV
+300 ADVRFADNRIV

-325 SSQAL
+325 SSAAL
-330 EYIVPNI
+330 EYISPAI
-337 ASTVGKNKE
+337 SSTVGKNKGA
-346 CVLPRSEAPQAP
+346 VSPLPEAPERASAAQLAP
-358 SAPFQEPT
+358 SKPVPPGTPAFQTVPKP
-366 APVSEPAPAP
+366 AAVPSPAPA
-376 VRGEPPVSEPAS
+376 
-388 APASEPSSAPVSE
+388 
-401 PVKLAKSVAAPFKA
+401 FKA
-415 PPFKEPFAAKQPAK
+415 SPAQSVLPAEASQTAK
-429 PAPPRMTVEEAK
+429 PAPRMSVEEAK

-447 IPPLAGR
+447 IPKLHGR
-454 EPVHYFEEPKK
+454 ERVRALEEEKP
-465 NVLEVR
+465 NTFEVR
-471 SPFASAY
+471 SPLASSR
-478 PAPAPA
+478 PAP
-484 PMPAAPQKSAPSS
+484 Q
-497 SEAAPEDA
+497 EEQEDA
-505 FEENRRILLERDERA
+505 FEENKKYLLERDERA
-520 SQQKIDA
+520 KQQKIDPA
-527 QTLTYQGVLFQTY
+527 TLIFRGVLFETY
-540 LLFERGEEVYIV
+540 LIFERGDEAYFI

-558 ERLIYERLKK
+558 ERLIYEKLKN
-568 KCEAQKPLS
+568 KCEARTPLS
-577 QPMIMPYILSVNAQ
+577 QPMLMPYILTVNAQ
-591 EFAFLTSQFEALRAL
+591 EFSFLTSQFEALRAL
-606 GFEIDE
+606 GFDIDE

-633 RFFKEV
+633 AFFREV
-639 LSSMESLRAIRLVD
+639 LSSMESLRAIRLSEIV
-653 IARDRLAT
+653 RDKLAT
-661 MACKAAVKGGEK
+661 MACKAAVKGGER
-673 LTPEEAR
+673 LTEEEAKR
-680 QLLADMKGDMGLKCP
+680 LLSDMDGDMGLKCP
-695 HGRPAAIKVS
+695 HGRPAVVRM
-705 KKELEK
+705 KKSDFEK

>member
-26 VKELVENAIDAGATQ
+26 VKELVENAIDAGATE
-41 ISVEVEGGG
+41 ITVEVEAGG

-58 NGSGIPRED
+58 NGSGIRKED

-80 HSAEDLAAIFTLG
+80 KTADDLAAIFTLG

-106 RTTILSR
+106 KTTILSR
-113 VKGGEAYS
+113 AKGEEAYS
-121 LTVEGGVFGEIAPAG
+121 LTVEGGVFGEITPAG

-147 LFFNTPARLKFMKG
+147 LFYNTPARLKFLKS

-182 ISFTYTVN
+182 ISFTYLVN

-206 AVAYGAGTLSSCI
+206 AVVYGAGTLQNCI

-234 GNRAY
+234 GNRSF

-300 ADVRFADNRVV
+300 ADVRFADNRIV
-311 YGTVYSVISAVLDG
+311 YGTVYSVVSAVLDG
-325 SSQAL
+325 SSAAL
-330 EYIVPNI
+330 EYISPAVC
-337 ASTVGKNKE
+337 STAGKNKE
-346 CVLPRSEAPQAP
+346 AVSPLPEAPEKAP
-358 SAPFQEPT
+358 ALAER
-366 APVSEPAPAP
+366 PAPA
-376 VRGEPPVSEPAS
+376 A
-388 APASEPSSAPVSE
+388 
-401 PVKLAKSVAAPFKA
+401 
-415 PPFKEPFAAKQPAK
+415 PAK
-429 PAPPRMTVEEAK
+429 PVSSETPAFQAAFNPAATPQTAAASNPAATPAPRMSVEEAK

-447 IPPLAGR
+447 IPKLYGR
-454 EPVHYFEEPKK
+454 ERVRALEEEKP
-465 NVLEVR
+465 NAFEVR
-471 SPFASAY
+471 SPLASSR
-478 PAPAPA
+478 PAP
-484 PMPAAPQKSAPSS
+484 Q
-497 SEAAPEDA
+497 EEQEDA
-505 FEENRRILLERDERA
+505 FEENKKYLLERDERA
-520 SQQKIDA
+520 KQQKIDPA
-527 QTLTYQGVLFQTY
+527 TLIFRGVLFETY
-540 LLFERGEEVYIV
+540 LIFERGDEAYFI

-558 ERLIYERLKK
+558 ERLIYEKLKN
-568 KCEAQKPLS
+568 KCEARTPLS
-577 QPMIMPYILSVNAQ
+577 QPMLMPYILTVNAQ
-591 EFAFLTSQFEALRAL
+591 EFSFLTSQFEALRAL
-606 GFEIDE
+606 GFDIDE

-621 AVPLDLFGMDIE
+621 AVPLDLFGMDLE
-633 RFFKEV
+633 AFFREV
-639 LSSMESLRAIRLVD
+639 LSSMESLRAIRLSD
-653 IARDRLAT
+653 IARDKLAT
-661 MACKAAVKGGEK
+661 MACKAAVKGGER
-673 LTPEEAR
+673 LTEEEAKR
-680 QLLADMKGDMGLKCP
+680 LLSDMDGDMGLKCP
-695 HGRPAAIKVS
+695 HGRPAVVRM
-705 KKELEK
+705 KKSDFEK

>member
-26 VKELVENAIDAGATQ
+26 VKELVENAIDAGATE
-41 ISVEVEGGG
+41 ITVEAEGGG

-58 NGSGIPRED
+58 NGSGIKKDD

-80 HSAEDLAAIFTLG
+80 KTADDLAAIFTLG

-106 RTTILSR
+106 KTTILSR
-113 VKGGEAYS
+113 AKGEEAYS
-121 LTVEGGVFGEIAPAG
+121 LTVEGGVFGEISPAG

-147 LFFNTPARLKFMKG
+147 LFYNTPARLKFLKS

-182 ISFTYTVN
+182 ISFTYLVN

-206 AVAYGAGTLSSCI
+206 AVVYGAGTLQNCI

-300 ADVRFADNRVV
+300 ADVRFADNRIV

-325 SSQAL
+325 SSAAL
-330 EYIVPNI
+330 EYISPAI
-337 ASTVGKNKE
+337 SSTVGKNKGA
-346 CVLPRSEAPQAP
+346 VSPLPEAPERASAVQPAP
-358 SAPFQEPT
+358 SKPAPPEAPAFQAVPDSAA
-366 APVSEPAPAP
+366 APSPAPA
-376 VRGEPPVSEPAS
+376 
-388 APASEPSSAPVSE
+388 
-401 PVKLAKSVAAPFKA
+401 FKA
-415 PPFKEPFAAKQPAK
+415 PPAQSVLPAEASQTAK
-429 PAPPRMTVEEAK
+429 PAPRMSVEEAK

-447 IPPLAGR
+447 IPKLHGR
-454 EPVHYFEEPKK
+454 ERVRALEEEKP
-465 NVLEVR
+465 NTFEVR
-471 SPFASAY
+471 SPLASSR
-478 PAPAPA
+478 PAP
-484 PMPAAPQKSAPSS
+484 Q
-497 SEAAPEDA
+497 EEQEDA
-505 FEENRRILLERDERA
+505 FEENKKYLLERDERA
-520 SQQKIDA
+520 KQQKIDPS
-527 QTLTYQGVLFQTY
+527 TLIFRGVLFETY
-540 LLFERGEEVYIV
+540 LIFERGDEAYFI

-558 ERLIYERLKK
+558 ERLIYEKLKN
-568 KCEAQKPLS
+568 KCEARTPLS
-577 QPMIMPYILSVNAQ
+577 QPMLMPYILTVNAQ
-591 EFAFLTSQFEALRAL
+591 EFSFLTSQFEALRAL
-606 GFEIDE
+606 GFDIDE

-633 RFFKEV
+633 AFFREV
-639 LSSMESLRAIRLVD
+639 LSSMESLRAIRLSE
-653 IARDRLAT
+653 IARDKLAT
-661 MACKAAVKGGEK
+661 MACKAAVKGGER
-673 LTPEEAR
+673 LTEEEAKR
-680 QLLADMKGDMGLKCP
+680 LLSDMDGDMGLKCP
-695 HGRPAAIKVS
+695 HGRPAVVRM
-705 KKELEK
+705 KKSDFEK

>member
-26 VKELVENAIDAGATQ
+26 VKELVENAIDAGATE
-41 ISVEVEGGG
+41 ITVEAEGGG

-58 NGSGIPRED
+58 NGSGIKKDD

-80 HSAEDLAAIFTLG
+80 KTADDLAAIFTLG

-106 RTTILSR
+106 KTTILSR
-113 VKGGEAYS
+113 AKGEEAYS
-121 LTVEGGVFGEIAPAG
+121 LTVEGGVFGEITPAG

-147 LFFNTPARLKFMKG
+147 LFYNTPARLKFLKS

-182 ISFTYTVN
+182 ISFTYLVN

-206 AVAYGAGTLSSCI
+206 AVVYGAGTLQNCI

-300 ADVRFADNRVV
+300 ADVRFADNRIV

-325 SSQAL
+325 SSAAL
-330 EYIVPNI
+330 EYISPAI
-337 ASTVGKNKE
+337 SSTVGKNKGA
-346 CVLPRSEAPQAP
+346 VSPLPEAPERASAVQPAP
-358 SAPFQEPT
+358 SK
-366 APVSEPAPAP
+366 PVSPEAPAFQAVPDSAAAPSPAPA
-376 VRGEPPVSEPAS
+376 
-388 APASEPSSAPVSE
+388 
-401 PVKLAKSVAAPFKA
+401 FKA
-415 PPFKEPFAAKQPAK
+415 PPAQSVLPAEASQTAK
-429 PAPPRMTVEEAK
+429 PAPRMSVEEAK

-447 IPPLAGR
+447 IPKLHGR
-454 EPVHYFEEPKK
+454 ERVRALEEEKP
-465 NVLEVR
+465 NTFEVR
-471 SPFASAY
+471 SPLASSR
-478 PAPAPA
+478 PAP
-484 PMPAAPQKSAPSS
+484 Q
-497 SEAAPEDA
+497 EEQEDA
-505 FEENRRILLERDERA
+505 FEENKKYLLERDERA
-520 SQQKIDA
+520 KQQKIDPA
-527 QTLTYQGVLFQTY
+527 TLIFRGVLFETY
-540 LLFERGEEVYIV
+540 LIFERGDEAYFI

-558 ERLIYERLKK
+558 ERLIYEKLKN
-568 KCEAQKPLS
+568 KCEARTPLS
-577 QPMIMPYILSVNAQ
+577 QPMLMPYILTVNAQ
-591 EFAFLTSQFEALRAL
+591 EFSFLVSQFESLRAL
-606 GFEIDE
+606 GFDIDE

-621 AVPLDLFGMDIE
+621 SVPLDLFGMDIE
-633 RFFKEV
+633 AFFREV
-639 LSSMESLRAIRLVD
+639 LSSMESLRAIRLSE
-653 IARDRLAT
+653 IARDKLAT
-661 MACKAAVKGGEK
+661 MACKAAVKGGER
-673 LTPEEAR
+673 LTEEEAKR
-680 QLLADMKGDMGLKCP
+680 LLSDMDGDMGLKCP
-695 HGRPAAIKVS
+695 HGRPAVVRM
-705 KKELEK
+705 KKSDFEK

>member
-26 VKELVENAIDAGATQ
+26 VKELVENAIDAGATE
-41 ISVEVEGGG
+41 ITVEAESGG

-58 NGSGIPRED
+58 NGSGIRKED

-80 HSAEDLAAIFTLG
+80 KTADDLAAIFTLG

-106 RTTILSR
+106 KTTILSR
-113 VKGGEAYS
+113 AKGEEAYS
-121 LTVEGGVFGEIAPAG
+121 LTVEGGVFGEISPAG

-147 LFFNTPARLKFMKG
+147 LFYNTPARLKFLKS

-182 ISFTYTVN
+182 ISFTYLVN

-206 AVAYGAGTLSSCI
+206 AVVYGAGTLQNCI

-300 ADVRFADNRVV
+300 ADVRFADNRIV

-325 SSQAL
+325 SSAAL
-330 EYIVPNI
+330 EYISPAI
-337 ASTVGKNKE
+337 SSTVGKNKGA
-346 CVLPRSEAPQAP
+346 VSPLPEAPEKAPALAAQPAP
-358 SAPFQEPT
+358 SK
-366 APVSEPAPAP
+366 PVSPETPAFQAAFKPAEAPSPAPA
-376 VRGEPPVSEPAS
+376 
-388 APASEPSSAPVSE
+388 
-401 PVKLAKSVAAPFKA
+401 FKA
-415 PPFKEPFAAKQPAK
+415 SPAQSVSPAATPQTAK
-429 PAPPRMTVEEAK
+429 PAPRMSVEEAK

-447 IPPLAGR
+447 IPKLHGR
-454 EPVHYFEEPKK
+454 DRVRALEEEKP
-465 NVLEVR
+465 NTFEVR
-471 SPFASAY
+471 SPLASSR
-478 PAPAPA
+478 PAP
-484 PMPAAPQKSAPSS
+484 Q
-497 SEAAPEDA
+497 EEREDA
-505 FEENRRILLERDERA
+505 FEENKKYLLERDERA
-520 SQQKIDA
+520 KQQKIDPA
-527 QTLTYQGVLFQTY
+527 TLIFRGVLFETY
-540 LLFERGEEVYIV
+540 LIFERGDEAYFI

-558 ERLIYERLKK
+558 ERLIYEKLKN
-568 KCEAQKPLS
+568 KCEARTPLS
-577 QPMIMPYILSVNAQ
+577 QPMLMPYILTVNAQ
-591 EFAFLTSQFEALRAL
+591 EFSFLVSQFEALRAL
-606 GFEIDE
+606 GFDIDE

-621 AVPLDLFGMDIE
+621 SVPLDLFGMDIE
-633 RFFKEV
+633 AFFREV
-639 LSSMESLRAIRLVD
+639 LSSMESLRAIRLSD
-653 IARDRLAT
+653 IARDKLAT
-661 MACKAAVKGGEK
+661 MACKAAVKGGER
-673 LTPEEAR
+673 LTEEEAKR
-680 QLLADMKGDMGLKCP
+680 LLLDMDGDMGLKCP
-695 HGRPAAIKVS
+695 HGRPAVVKM
-705 KKELEK
+705 KKSDFEK

>member
-26 VKELVENAIDAGATQ
+26 VKELVENAIDAGATE
-41 ISVEVEGGG
+41 ITVEAEGGG

-58 NGSGIPRED
+58 NGSGIKKDD

-80 HSAEDLAAIFTLG
+80 KTADDLAAIFTLG

-106 RTTILSR
+106 KTTILSR
-113 VKGGEAYS
+113 AKGEEAYS
-121 LTVEGGVFGEIAPAG
+121 LTVEGGVFGEITPVG

-147 LFFNTPARLKFMKG
+147 LFFNTPARLKFLKS

-182 ISFTYTVN
+182 ISFTYLVN

-206 AVAYGAGTLSSCI
+206 AVVYGAGTLSNCI

-300 ADVRFADNRVV
+300 ADVRFADNRIV

-325 SSQAL
+325 SSAAL
-330 EYIVPNI
+330 EYISPAI
-337 ASTVGKNKE
+337 SSTVGKNKGA
-346 CVLPRSEAPQAP
+346 VSPLPEAPERASAVQPAP
-358 SAPFQEPT
+358 SKPAPPEAPAFQAVPDSAA
-366 APVSEPAPAP
+366 APSPAPA
-376 VRGEPPVSEPAS
+376 
-388 APASEPSSAPVSE
+388 
-401 PVKLAKSVAAPFKA
+401 FKA
-415 PPFKEPFAAKQPAK
+415 PPAQSVLPAEASQTAK
-429 PAPPRMTVEEAK
+429 PAPRMSVEEAK

-447 IPPLAGR
+447 IPKLHGR
-454 EPVHYFEEPKK
+454 DRVRALEEEKP
-465 NVLEVR
+465 NAFEVR
-471 SPFASAY
+471 SPLASSR
-478 PAPAPA
+478 PAP
-484 PMPAAPQKSAPSS
+484 Q
-497 SEAAPEDA
+497 EEQEDA
-505 FEENRRILLERDERA
+505 FEENKKYLLEREKQA
-520 SQQKIDA
+520 KQQKIDPA
-527 QTLTYQGVLFQTY
+527 TLIFRGVLFETY
-540 LLFERGEEVYIV
+540 LIFERGDEAYFI

-558 ERLIYERLKK
+558 ERLIYEKLKN
-568 KCEAQKPLS
+568 KCEARTPLS
-577 QPMIMPYILSVNAQ
+577 QPMLMPYILTVNAQ
-591 EFAFLTSQFEALRAL
+591 EFSFLTSQFEALRAL
-606 GFEIDE
+606 GFDIDE

-633 RFFKEV
+633 AFFREV
-639 LSSMESLRAIRLVD
+639 LSSMESLRAIRLSE
-653 IARDRLAT
+653 IARDKLAT
-661 MACKAAVKGGEK
+661 MACKAAVKGGER
-673 LTPEEAR
+673 LTEEEAKR
-680 QLLADMKGDMGLKCP
+680 LLSDMDGDMGLKCP
-695 HGRPAAIKVS
+695 HGRPAVVRM
-705 KKELEK
+705 KKSDFEK

>member
-26 VKELVENAIDAGATQ
+26 VKELVENAIDAGATE
-41 ISVEVEGGG
+41 ITVEAEGGG

-58 NGSGIPRED
+58 NGSGIKKDD

-80 HSAEDLAAIFTLG
+80 KTADDLAAIFTLG

-106 RTTILSR
+106 KTTILSR
-113 VKGGEAYS
+113 AKGEEAYS
-121 LTVEGGVFGEIAPAG
+121 LTVEGGVFGEISPAG

-147 LFFNTPARLKFMKG
+147 LFYNTPARLKFLKS

-182 ISFTYTVN
+182 ISFTYLVN

-206 AVAYGAGTLSSCI
+206 AVVYGAGTLSNCI

-234 GNRAY
+234 GSRAY

-300 ADVRFADNRVV
+300 ADVRFADNRIV

-325 SSQAL
+325 SSAAL
-330 EYIVPNI
+330 EYISPAI
-337 ASTVGKNKE
+337 SSTVGKNKGA
-346 CVLPRSEAPQAP
+346 VSPLPEAPERAPAPAAQPAPSRPVSPEVPAFQAVPKPAAAPSPAPAFKASPAQSVPPAEAPQ
-358 SAPFQEPT
+358 T
-366 APVSEPAPAP
+366 AGPAP
-376 VRGEPPVSEPAS
+376 
-388 APASEPSSAPVSE
+388 
-401 PVKLAKSVAAPFKA
+401 
-415 PPFKEPFAAKQPAK
+415 
-429 PAPPRMTVEEAK
+429 RMSVEEAK

-447 IPPLAGR
+447 IPKLHGR
-454 EPVHYFEEPKK
+454 ERVRALEEEKP
-465 NVLEVR
+465 NTFEVR
-471 SPFASAY
+471 SPLASSR
-478 PAPAPA
+478 PAP
-484 PMPAAPQKSAPSS
+484 Q
-497 SEAAPEDA
+497 EEREDA
-505 FEENRRILLERDERA
+505 FEENRKYLLERDERA
-520 SQQKIDA
+520 KQQKIDPS
-527 QTLTYQGVLFQTY
+527 TLIFRGVLFETY
-540 LLFERGEEVYIV
+540 LIFERGDEAYFI

-558 ERLIYERLKK
+558 ERLIYEKLKN
-568 KCEAQKPLS
+568 KCEARTPLS
-577 QPMIMPYILSVNAQ
+577 QPMLMPYILNVNAQ
-591 EFAFLTSQFEALRAL
+591 EFSFLTSQFEALRAL
-606 GFEIDE
+606 GFDIDE

-633 RFFKEV
+633 AFFREV
-639 LSSMESLRAIRLVD
+639 LSSMESLRAIRLSE
-653 IARDRLAT
+653 IARDKLAT
-661 MACKAAVKGGEK
+661 MACKAAVKGGER
-673 LTPEEAR
+673 LTEEEAKR
-680 QLLADMKGDMGLKCP
+680 LLSDMDGDMGLKCP
-695 HGRPAAIKVS
+695 HGRPAVVRM
-705 KKELEK
+705 KKSDFEK

>member
-26 VKELVENAIDAGATQ
+26 VKELVENAIDAGATE
-41 ISVEVEGGG
+41 ITVEAEGGG

-58 NGSGIPRED
+58 NGSGIRKED

-80 HSAEDLAAIFTLG
+80 KTADDLAAIFTLG

-106 RTTILSR
+106 KTTILSR
-113 VKGGEAYS
+113 AKGEEAYS

-147 LFFNTPARLKFMKG
+147 LFYNTPARLKFLKS

-182 ISFTYTVN
+182 ISFTYLVN

-206 AVAYGAGTLSSCI
+206 AVVYGAGTLQNCI

-300 ADVRFADNRVV
+300 ADVRFADNRIV

-325 SSQAL
+325 SSAAL
-330 EYIVPNI
+330 EYISPAI
-337 ASTVGKNKE
+337 SSTVGKNKGA
-346 CVLPRSEAPQAP
+346 VSPLPEAPAKAP
-358 SAPFQEPT
+358 AAQ
-366 APVSEPAPAP
+366 PAPANA
-376 VRGEPPVSEPAS
+376 VSEAS
-388 APASEPSSAPVSE
+388 APAFKAVPKPAEAP
-401 PVKLAKSVAAPFKA
+401 LSVPAAAPQTA
-415 PPFKEPFAAKQPAK
+415 AASQAAATPNPNEPKPAAK
-429 PAPPRMTVEEAK
+429 PAPRMSVEEAK

-447 IPPLAGR
+447 IPKLHGR
-454 EPVHYFEEPKK
+454 ERVRALEEEKP
-465 NVLEVR
+465 NTFEVR
-471 SPFASAY
+471 SPLASSR
-478 PAPAPA
+478 PAP
-484 PMPAAPQKSAPSS
+484 Q
-497 SEAAPEDA
+497 EEQEDA
-505 FEENRRILLERDERA
+505 FEENKKYLLERDERA
-520 SQQKIDA
+520 KQQKIDPA
-527 QTLTYQGVLFQTY
+527 TLIFRGVLFETY
-540 LLFERGEEVYIV
+540 LIFERGDEAYFI

-558 ERLIYERLKK
+558 ERLIYEKLKN
-568 KCEAQKPLS
+568 KCEACTPLS
-577 QPMIMPYILSVNAQ
+577 QPMLMPYILTVNAQ
-591 EFAFLTSQFEALRAL
+591 EFSFLVSQFEALRAL
-606 GFEIDE
+606 GFDIDE

-621 AVPLDLFGMDIE
+621 AVPLDLFGMDIKA
-633 RFFKEV
+633 FFREV
-639 LSSMESLRAIRLVD
+639 LSSMESLRAIRLSD
-653 IARDRLAT
+653 IARDKLAT
-661 MACKAAVKGGEK
+661 MACKAAVKGGER
-673 LTPEEAR
+673 LTEEEAKR
-680 QLLADMKGDMGLKCP
+680 LLSDMDGDMGLKCP
-695 HGRPAAIKVS
+695 HGRPAVVKM
-705 KKELEK
+705 KKSDFEK